1 MNTQET
7 DVRIAELKRM
17 VGKLTLELDLA
28 KKPCATRTGLASQ
41 TDMPVS
47 QANQGEV
54 SLLTDAPALNPQPA
68 AWTTHPPRSD
78 FHARRLLLTEVAM
91 SRHADFQSPTPAR
104 TLTAHTNT
112 PTEIQ
117 NAHKAGLDVRLSG
130 IEPIAV

>member
-54 SLLTDAPALNPQPA
+54 PPRAGTKPCRNGHPQPEA
-68 AWTTHPPRSD
+68 TFHPC
-78 FHARRLLLTEVAM
+78 
-91 SRHADFQSPTPAR
+91 
-104 TLTAHTNT
+104 
-112 PTEIQ
+112 
-117 NAHKAGLDVRLSG
+117 
-130 IEPIAV
+130 IAVRSPFMLTGIIKRQP